1 MQFRFE
7 LSGVAQFCEQVGRRR
22 VSETRH
28 GLSKVQ
34 LSPIT
39 SSSRILDPRIANPTL
54 LVPTTGYG
62 VRLYRMNVCYG
73 TSATFTRR
81 GAMSELNLEAD
92 ISRRLAPQAAS
103 APWASDEIAS
113 QCLATNFVAWS
124 LTSAKSPPTRVR
136 HRARSGSPLQLAGD
150 PRYRL
155 ILPAKRTN
163 AQSAFAV
170 LQADNLNT
178 AAIRSGPSCSSWIAL
193 SFQSPIGRITAAPTS
208 SEETRKVPRSRGSNP
223 VRLA

>member
-1 MQFRFE
+1 
-7 LSGVAQFCEQVGRRR
+7 
-22 VSETRH
+22 
-28 GLSKVQ
+28 
-34 LSPIT
+34 
-39 SSSRILDPRIANPTL
+39 
-54 LVPTTGYG
+54 
-62 VRLYRMNVCYG
+62 
-73 TSATFTRR
+73 
-81 GAMSELNLEAD
+81 MSELHLEAH

-178 AAIRSGPSCSSWIAL
+178 AAIRSGPSCSSWIASDKRTYL
-193 SFQSPIGRITAAPTS
+193 SDFAEMLAPAEKKRLSAEIEISRGGATRFKNIGDNSPQTRRHSRFARRISNRWFKSVTAARLHLSTPS
-208 SEETRKVPRSRGSNP
+208 SHNGPRGGLRRRRFNFRGASGG
-223 VRLA
+223 

>member
-1 MQFRFE
+1 MIRPPS
-7 LSGVAQFCEQVGRRR
+7 LAADYT
-22 VSETRH
+22 TR
-28 GLSKVQ
+28 SYNEPVTP
-34 LSPIT
+34 SYPPM
-39 SSSRILDPRIANPTL
+39 SAD
-54 LVPTTGYG
+54 
-62 VRLYRMNVCYG
+62 G

-124 LTSAKSPPTRVR
+124 LTIAKSPPTRVR

-178 AAIRSGPSCSSWIAL
+178 AAIRSGPSCRRG
-193 SFQSPIGRITAAPTS
+193 SPQTSGRISAIS
-208 SEETRKVPRSRGSNP
+208 LRCWRRRRRND
-223 VRLA
+223 